1 MKKWLIE
8 LVPEL
13 SKQCRKLLNPGRAKM
28 VDEVTP
34 VVVDAKQWYL
44 SKTLWL
50 NLLTTAVGVVGYL
63 AGSDLIAQNPAL
75 MAAFVSAQGVMNVI
89 LRLVTGKAI
98 V

>member
-1 MKKWLIE
+1 
-8 LVPEL
+8 
-13 SKQCRKLLNPGRAKM
+13 M